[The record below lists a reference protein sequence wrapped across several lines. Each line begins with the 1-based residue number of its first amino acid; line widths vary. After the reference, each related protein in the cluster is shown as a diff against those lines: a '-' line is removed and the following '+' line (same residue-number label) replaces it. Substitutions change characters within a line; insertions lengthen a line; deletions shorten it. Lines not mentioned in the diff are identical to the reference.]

1 MSIEV
6 ANIKIDGLV
15 LEDSPYEIVDAED
28 SKDEVEGQ
36 SQQGYKD
43 QLAPGDTD
51 GWEDVSQKLY
61 FCEYV
66 EDDKAVYSNLKETAE
81 DGED

>member
-28 SKDEVEGQ
+28 SEDEVEGQ
-36 SQQGYKD
+36 SQQGYQD

-51 GWEDVSQKLY
+51 G
-61 FCEYV
+61 
-66 EDDKAVYSNLKETAE
+66 
-81 DGED
+81 